1 MQAFTSHP
9 RHRVYMKGSKDGTM
23 TAKKTYYNRR
33 AISPIVFSDWIARW
47 PEGGGGDGQADGRT
61 AVRRGITGRAFTAAL

>member
-1 MQAFTSHP
+1 
-9 RHRVYMKGSKDGTM
+9 M

-33 AISPIVFSDWIARW
+33 AISPIVFSDWIAGWR
-47 PEGGGGDGQADGRT
+47 EGGGEGGGVGGKTKGRT